1 MPPARGVA
9 SRKITEICN
18 WKGEAFPH
26 IKRRSRERFIA
37 MSEINVQLNDSAP
50 VQVPSSTTVAEA
62 LKKLDRDLA
71 KQALA
76 ARVNGREVDLAS
88 PIQAP
93 ENGDAVRIEPVLPQT
108 RDGLDVLRH
117 STAHL
122 LAAAVLDLFPGTKLG
137 IGPAL
142 LDDPRYGFFYDVI
155 APRPLTE
162 ADLPVIEKKM
172 RDIAKR
178 NMSYRRDEIPKAE
191 ALRIF
196 NERDE
201 PLKCE
206 LIDEKAGETVSVYYI
221 DGSPFLDFCLGPH
234 VPNTNR
240 LKAFKVLSLAGAYW
254 KGDAERPQ
262 MQRIYGTAFFTQE
275 ELDGWLK
282 QREEAEKRDHRR
294 LGRELDLFSIQE
306 QYGQGLVFWHPKG
319 GIVRQQMEDYLR
331 EELIRRNYSFV
342 YTPHIAKRELW
353 QLSGHEQNYGDS
365 MFAPTTL
372 EETEFRLKPMNC
384 PFHIG
389 IYKSQQRSY
398 RDLPQRYSEM
408 GTVYR
413 AELSGTL
420 HGLMRVRGFTV
431 DDAHLF
437 CTPEQIP
444 REIDDCVDFAY
455 QVLKTF
461 GFDKIK
467 FELSVKGSDTSK
479 NYFGLEADWEKAEQA
494 LAAGLD
500 ARGIKYDRVEGEAA
514 FYGPKIDFKIEDAI
528 GRLWQLGTVQWDF
541 NLPERFEL
549 EYIGED
555 NKPHR
560 PVMVHRALFG
570 SIERFFGVLIEHYA
584 GAFPMWLAPV
594 QVAVL
599 PITDRINKYAET
611 VAQQLRAAGLRVEVN
626 VRNDKIGAKIRDA
639 QLQKIPFML
648 VLGDREMEQSQVA
661 VRERTKGD
669 LGAMSLNDFEQMA
682 QRLVKTRALANT

>member
-1 MPPARGVA
+1 
-9 SRKITEICN
+9 
-18 WKGEAFPH
+18 
-26 IKRRSRERFIA
+26 
-37 MSEINVQLNDSAP
+37 MSEINVQLNNGASAT
-50 VQVPSSTTVAEA
+50 VPSSTTVADA

-76 ARVNGREVDLAS
+76 AKVRGIEVDLTAKLDAIPQAS
-88 PIQAP
+88 GAEAMHEFLRDGILKIDPILP
-93 ENGDAVRIEPVLPQT
+93 EGRE
-108 RDGLDVLRH
+108 GLDVLRH

-155 APRPLTE
+155 APRALTE

-178 NMSYRRDEIPKAE
+178 NMPYRRDEISKAE

-221 DGSPFLDFCLGPH
+221 DGSPFIDFCLGPH

-240 LKAFKVLSLAGAYW
+240 LKAFKLLSLAGAYW

-275 ELDGWLK
+275 ELDGWIR
-282 QREEAEKRDHRR
+282 QREEAEKRDHRK

-306 QYGQGLVFWHPKG
+306 DYGQGLVLWHPKG
-319 GIVRQQMEDYLR
+319 GIIRQQMEDYLR
-331 EELIRRNYSFV
+331 EELVRRNYSIV
-342 YTPHIAKRELW
+342 YTPHIAKRDLW
-353 QLSGHEQNYGDS
+353 IVSGHEENYGDS
-365 MFAPTTL
+365 MFAPTKL

-384 PFHIG
+384 PMHIG

-398 RDLPQRYSEM
+398 RDLPQRYGEM

-437 CTPEQIP
+437 CTPEQVQQ
-444 REIDDCVDFAY
+444 EIFDCVDFAY
-455 QVLKTF
+455 AVLKTF

-467 FELSVKGSDTSK
+467 FELSVKGSDTNKLYLGS
-479 NYFGLEADWEKAEQA
+479 EEDWQKAEA
-494 LAAGLD
+494 EMAAGLD
-500 ARGIKYDRVEGEAA
+500 ARGIEYERIEGEAA

-528 GRLWQLGTVQWDF
+528 GRLWQLGTVQRDF
-541 NLPERFEL
+541 NLPERFQL

-599 PITDRINKYAET
+599 PITDRVNEYAEK
-611 VAQQLRAAGLRVEVN
+611 VAAELRRAGLRVEVN
-626 VRNDKIGAKIRDA
+626 VRSDKIGAKIRDA

-648 VLGDREMEQSQVA
+648 VLGDREMEEGKVA

-669 LGAMSLNDFEQMA
+669 IGAMSLDDFKEMA
-682 QRLVKTRALANT
+682 TRLVKTRALNNG

>member
-1 MPPARGVA
+1 
-9 SRKITEICN
+9 
-18 WKGEAFPH
+18 
-26 IKRRSRERFIA
+26 
-37 MSEINVQLNDSAP
+37 MSEINVQLNDGASKPLAGP
-50 VQVPSSTTVAEA
+50 VTVAEA
-62 LKKLDRDLA
+62 LKQLDRDLA

-76 ARVNGREVDLAS
+76 ARVNGAEVDLAFQLDS
-88 PIQAP
+88 AA
-93 ENGDAVRIEPVLPQT
+93 NGDTLRIEPVLPQT
-108 RDGLDVLRH
+108 LAGLEVLRH

-122 LAAAVLDLFPGTKLG
+122 LAAAVLDLFPGTQLG

-155 APRPLTE
+155 APRSLTD
-162 ADLPVIEKKM
+162 ADLPVIEKRM
-172 RDIAKR
+172 REIAKR
-178 NMSYRRDEIPKAE
+178 SLAYRREEISKTD
-191 ALRIF
+191 ALHLF
-196 NERDE
+196 EERSE
-201 PLKCE
+201 PLKCR
-206 LIDEKAGETVSVYYI
+206 LIADKGGETVSVYYI
-221 DGSPFLDFCLGPH
+221 DGSPFIDFCLGPH
-234 VPNTNR
+234 VPHTGKLR
-240 LKAFKVLSLAGAYW
+240 AFKLLSLAGAYW
-254 KGDAERPQ
+254 MGDAEQPQ
-262 MQRIYGTAFFTQE
+262 MQRIYGTAFFNQE
-275 ELDGWLK
+275 ELDAWLK
-282 QREEAEKRDHRR
+282 QREEAEKRDHRK

-306 QYGQGLVFWHPKG
+306 QYGQGLIFWHPKG
-319 GIVRQQMEDYLR
+319 GIIRQQMEDYLR
-331 EELIRRNYSFV
+331 EELTRRNYSFV
-342 YTPHIAKRELW
+342 YTPHIARRELW
-353 QLSGHEQNYGDS
+353 QISGHEQSYGDS
-365 MFAPTTL
+365 MFSPNKI
-372 EETEFRLKPMNC
+372 EDVEFRLKPMNC

-437 CTPEQIP
+437 CTPEQVSK
-444 REIDDCVDFAY
+444 EIDDCVDFAY

-461 GFDKIK
+461 GFEKIK
-467 FELSVKGSDTSK
+467 FELSVKGSDTAK
-479 NYFGLEADWEKAEQA
+479 NWLGADEEWEKAEAA

-500 ARGIKYDRVEGEAA
+500 RRGIVYERIEGEAA

-584 GAFPMWLAPV
+584 GAFPLWLAPV

-599 PITDRINKYAET
+599 PITDRINDYAAS
-611 VAQQLRAAGLRVEVN
+611 VAASLKQSGLRVEAN
-626 VRNDKIGAKIRDA
+626 LRSEKIGAKIRDA
-639 QLQKIPFML
+639 QMQKVPFML
-648 VLGDREMEQSQVA
+648 VLGDRELEQQQVA
-661 VRERTKGD
+661 VRERTAGD
-669 LGAMSLNDFEQMA
+669 IGVMSLEEFQA
-682 QRLVKTRALANT
+682 VAHRLVESRALTNT

>member
-1 MPPARGVA
+1 
-9 SRKITEICN
+9 
-18 WKGEAFPH
+18 
-26 IKRRSRERFIA
+26 
-37 MSEINVQLNDSAP
+37 MSEITVQLKNGAAAAQVSSAA
-50 VQVPSSTTVAEA
+50 TVAEA
-62 LKKLDRDLA
+62 IKQLDRDAA
-71 KQALA
+71 KRALA
-76 ARVNGREVDLAS
+76 AKIDGREVDLAFRLDS
-88 PIQAP
+88 LEAT
-93 ENGDAVRIEPVLPQT
+93 NGGASVEIEPVLPDT

-137 IGPAL
+137 VGPAL
-142 LDDPRYGFFYDVI
+142 LDDPRYGFFYDII
-155 APRPLTE
+155 APRQLTDE
-162 ADLPVIEKKM
+162 DLPVIEKRM

-178 NMSYRRDEIPKAE
+178 NLAYRREEITKAE
-191 ALRIF
+191 ALRVF
-196 NERDE
+196 AGRDE

-206 LIDEKAGETVSVYYI
+206 LVEAKGGERVSVYYI
-221 DGSPFLDFCLGPH
+221 DGSPFIDFCLGPH
-234 VPNTNR
+234 VPSTNKLR
-240 LKAFKVLSLAGAYW
+240 AFKLLSLSGAYW
-254 KGDAERPQ
+254 MGDAERPQ
-262 MQRIYGTAFFTQE
+262 MQRIYGTAFATQE
-275 ELDGWLK
+275 ELDAWTK
-282 QREEAEKRDHRR
+282 QREEAERRDHRR

-319 GIVRQQMEDYLR
+319 ALVRKAMEDYLY
-331 EELIRRNYSFV
+331 EEVRRRDYKLV

-353 QLSGHEQNYGDS
+353 QVSGHEQNYGDS
-365 MFAPTTL
+365 MFSPTTI

-398 RDLPQRYSEM
+398 RDLPQRYAEM

-437 CTPEQIP
+437 CTPEQIGK
-444 REIDDCVDFAY
+444 EISDCIDF
-455 QVLKTF
+455 VVEVFGTF
-461 GFDKIK
+461 GFDKVR

-479 NYFGLEADWEKAEQA
+479 QYLGAEDDWVKAETA
-494 LAAGLD
+494 LAAALD
-500 ARGIKYDRVEGEAA
+500 ERGIPYERMEGEAA
-514 FYGPKIDFKIEDAI
+514 FYGPKIDLKIEDAI

-549 EYIGED
+549 EYMGED

-584 GAFPMWLAPV
+584 GAFPMWLAPL

-599 PITDRINKYAET
+599 PITDRVNGYAER
-611 VAQQLRAAGLRVEVN
+611 VADELKKLDLRVEAN
-626 VRNDKIGAKIRDA
+626 TRSEKIGAKIRLA
-639 QLQKIPFML
+639 QLQKVPFML
-648 VLGDREMEQSQVA
+648 VLGDREMEDEAVA
-661 VRERTKGD
+661 VRERSKGD
-669 LGAMSLNDFEQMA
+669 IGVMSLSDFGEMA
-682 QRLVKTRALANT
+682 RGLAESRALVNIET

>member
-1 MPPARGVA
+1 
-9 SRKITEICN
+9 
-18 WKGEAFPH
+18 
-26 IKRRSRERFIA
+26 
-37 MSEINVQLNDSAP
+37 MSEINVQLNDGAAIP
-50 VQVPSSTTVAEA
+50 MPSSTTVAEA

-76 ARVNGREVDLAS
+76 ARVNGREVDLAFT
-88 PIQAP
+88 IDETQ
-93 ENGDAVRIEPVLPQT
+93 NGQSVSIEPVLPET
-108 RDGLDVLRH
+108 LEGLEVLCH
-117 STAHL
+117 SAAHL

-206 LIDEKAGETVSVYYI
+206 LIDEKAGATVSVYYI

-240 LKAFKVLSLAGAYW
+240 LKAFKLLSLAGAYW

-275 ELDGWLK
+275 ELEAWLK
-282 QREEAEKRDHRR
+282 QREEAEKRYHRR

-306 QYGQGLVFWHPKG
+306 EYGQGLVLWHPKG
-319 GIVRQQMEDYLR
+319 GAIRSQMETYLR
-331 EELIRRNYSFV
+331 EELEQRGYGLVF
-342 YTPHIAKRELW
+342 TPHIAKRDLW
-353 QLSGHEQNYGDS
+353 RVSGHEENYADV

-389 IYKSQQRSY
+389 IFKSAQHSY
-398 RDLPQRYSEM
+398 RDLPLRYAEL
-408 GTVYR
+408 GTCYR

-420 HGLMRVRGFTV
+420 HGLMRVRGFTQ
-431 DDAHLF
+431 DDAHIF
-437 CTPEQIP
+437 CTPAQV
-444 REIDDCVDFAY
+444 RGEIINCVNFAFD
-455 QVLKTF
+455 LLRAF
-461 GFDKIK
+461 GFDEFKI
-467 FELSVKGSDTSK
+467 ELSVRGSDSSRK
-479 NYFGLEADWEKAEQA
+479 YLGSDDEWENAELA
-494 LAAGLD
+494 LVDALD
-500 ARGIKYDRVEGEAA
+500 EQKLPYERMEDEAA
-514 FYGPKIDFKIEDAI
+514 FYGPKIDIKVKDSI
-528 GRLWQLGTVQWDF
+528 GRLWQLTTVQFDF
-541 NLPERFEL
+541 NLPKRFQL
-549 EYIGED
+549 EYIGDD
-555 NKPHR
+555 NKPHQ
-560 PVMVHRALFG
+560 PIMIHRALFG
-570 SIERFFGVLIEHYA
+570 SMERFFGVLIEHYA

-599 PITDRINKYAET
+599 PITDRINEYAEKIG
-611 VAQQLRAAGLRVEVN
+611 QELRAAGLRAEVN
-626 VRNDKIGAKIRDA
+626 VRSDKIGAKIRDA
-639 QLQKIPFML
+639 QMQKVPFML
-648 VLGDREMEQSQVA
+648 VLGDREVEEGKVA
-661 VRERTKGD
+661 VRERLKGD
-669 LGAMSLNDFEQMA
+669 IGAMSLAEFIEMA
-682 QRLVKTRALANT
+682 RRLVESRALTNG

>member
-1 MPPARGVA
+1 
-9 SRKITEICN
+9 
-18 WKGEAFPH
+18 
-26 IKRRSRERFIA
+26 
-37 MSEINVQLNDSAP
+37 MSEINVQLNNGPAAQMPTP
-50 VQVPSSTTVAEA
+50 VTVAEA

-76 ARVNGREVDLAS
+76 ARVNGREVDLAHT
-88 PIQAP
+88 IQNPA
-93 ENGDAVRIEPVLPQT
+93 NGDAVKIEPVLPAT
-108 RDGLDVLRH
+108 LEGLDVLRH

-122 LAAAVLDLFPGTKLG
+122 LAAAVLDIFPGTKLG

-155 APRPLTE
+155 APRALTE

-178 NMSYRRDEIPKAE
+178 NMPYRRDEISKAE

-221 DGSPFLDFCLGPH
+221 DGSPFIDFCLGPH

-240 LKAFKVLSLAGAYW
+240 LKAFKLLSLAGAYW

-275 ELDGWLK
+275 ELDAWIR
-282 QREEAEKRDHRR
+282 QREEAEKRDHRK

-306 QYGQGLVFWHPKG
+306 DYGQGLVLWHPKG
-319 GIVRQQMEDYLR
+319 GIIRQQMEDYLR
-331 EELIRRNYSFV
+331 EELVRRNYSVV
-342 YTPHIAKRELW
+342 YTPHIAKRDLW
-353 QLSGHEQNYGDS
+353 IVSGHEENYGDS
-365 MFAPTTL
+365 MFAPTKL

-384 PFHIG
+384 PMHIG

-398 RDLPQRYSEM
+398 RDLPQRYGEM

-437 CTPEQIP
+437 CTPEQVQQ
-444 REIDDCVDFAY
+444 EIFDCVDFAY
-455 QVLKTF
+455 EVLKTF

-479 NYFGLEADWEKAEQA
+479 LYLGSEEDWQKAEA
-494 LAAGLD
+494 EMAAGLD
-500 ARGIKYDRVEGEAA
+500 ARGIPYERIEGEAA

-528 GRLWQLGTVQWDF
+528 GRLWQLGTVQRDF
-541 NLPERFEL
+541 NLPERFQL

-599 PITDRINKYAET
+599 PITDRINEYAEKI
-611 VAQQLRAAGLRVEVN
+611 AAELRKAGLRVEVN
-626 VRNDKIGAKIRDA
+626 VRSDKIGAKIRDA

-648 VLGDREMEQSQVA
+648 VLGDREMEEGKVA

-669 LGAMSLNDFEQMA
+669 IGAMSLDDFREMA
-682 QRLVKTRALANT
+682 TRLVKTRALNNG

>member
-1 MPPARGVA
+1 
-9 SRKITEICN
+9 
-18 WKGEAFPH
+18 
-26 IKRRSRERFIA
+26 
-37 MSEINVQLNDSAP
+37 MSEVNVQLKEGAQA
-50 VQVPSSTTVAEA
+50 VQVPAGASVGEA
-62 LKKLDRDLA
+62 LKRLDRDAA

-76 ARVNGREVDLAS
+76 AKVDGREVDLAFKLGE
-88 PIQAP
+88 AGA
-93 ENGDAVRIEPVLPQT
+93 NGGDGSGGTATFEIEPVMPAT

-122 LAAAVLDLFPGTKLG
+122 LAAAVLDLFPGTQLG

-155 APRPLTE
+155 APRQLTDE
-162 ADLPVIEKKM
+162 DLPVIEKRM

-178 NMSYRRDEIPKAE
+178 NLAYRREELPKAD

-196 NERDE
+196 EERGE
-201 PLKCE
+201 PLKCQ
-206 LIDEKAGETVSVYYI
+206 LVADKGGEKVSVYHI
-221 DGSPFLDFCLGPH
+221 DNSPFVDFCLGPH
-234 VPNTNR
+234 VPNTNK
-240 LKAFKVLSLAGAYW
+240 LKAFKLLTLSGAYW
-254 KGDAERPQ
+254 MGDAEQAQ
-262 MQRIYGTAFFTQE
+262 MQRIYGTAFNTQE
-275 ELDGWLK
+275 ELDAWQK
-282 QREEAEKRDHRR
+282 QREEAERRDHRR
-294 LGRELDLFSIQE
+294 LGRELDLFSIQDS
-306 QYGQGLVFWHPKG
+306 YGQGLIFWHPKG
-319 GIVRQQMEDYLR
+319 AMIRKKMEDYLY
-331 EELIRRNYSFV
+331 EELVKRDYSFV

-353 QLSGHEQNYGDS
+353 QVSGHEQNYGDS
-365 MFAPTTL
+365 MFAPTKL

-389 IYKSQQRSY
+389 IFKSQQRSY
-398 RDLPQRYSEM
+398 RDLPQRYAEM

-437 CTPEQIP
+437 CTPEQV
-444 REIDDCVDFAY
+444 RKEIGDCVDFV
-455 QVLKTF
+455 QEVFRTF
-461 GFDKIK
+461 GFERVK
-467 FELSVKGSDTSK
+467 FELSVKGNETNK
-479 NYFGLEADWEKAEQA
+479 NYLGAEEDWAQAESA
-494 LAAGLD
+494 LADALD
-500 ARGIKYDRVEGEAA
+500 ARGVAYERIEGEAA

-584 GAFPMWLAPV
+584 GAFPLWLAPM

-599 PITDRINKYAET
+599 PITDRINEYAES
-611 VAQQLRAAGLRVEVN
+611 VAKELRGAGLRVEVN
-626 VRNDKIGAKIRDA
+626 TRSEKIGAKIRDA
-639 QLQKIPFML
+639 QLQKVPFML
-648 VLGDREMEQSQVA
+648 VLGDREMEQGNVA
-661 VRERTKGD
+661 VRERVAGD
-669 LGAMSLNDFEQMA
+669 LGSMPTEDFKRMA
-682 QRLVKTRALANT
+682 RALVESRALTNTK